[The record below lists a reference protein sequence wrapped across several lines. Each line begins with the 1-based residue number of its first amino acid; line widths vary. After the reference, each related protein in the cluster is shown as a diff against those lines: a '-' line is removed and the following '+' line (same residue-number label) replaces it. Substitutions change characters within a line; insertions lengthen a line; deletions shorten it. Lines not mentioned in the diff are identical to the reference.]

1 MKEVMKMARPIYVRF
16 ETPKELQDKILS
28 AIEIARETGKV
39 RKGTNEV
46 TKVVERGDV
55 KFVVIAE
62 DVNPPEIVAHL
73 PLLCEE
79 KGILYGYVAS
89 KNDLGKRLG
98 IKSAASVGVMDF
110 GKAEEMFKEIM
121 DGIKAIKK

>member
-1 MKEVMKMARPIYVRF
+1 MAKPIYVRF
-16 ETPKELQDKILS
+16 ETPKELQEKILS
-28 AIEIARETGKV
+28 AVEIAKETGKI

-46 TKVVERGDV
+46 TKVVERGTA

-79 KGILYGYVAS
+79 KGIVYGYVES
-89 KNDLGKRLG
+89 KEELGKRLG
-98 IKSAASVGVMDF
+98 IKSSASAAILDF
-110 GKAEEMFKEIM
+110 GKAENAFKEII
-121 DGIKAIKK
+121 DGINAIKK

>member
-1 MKEVMKMARPIYVRF
+1 MARPIYVRF

-28 AIEIARETGKV
+28 AVEIARETGKV

-46 TKVVERGDV
+46 TKVVERGTA

-62 DVNPPEIVAHL
+62 DVTPPEIVAHL

-79 KGILYGYVAS
+79 KGIAYGYVES
-89 KNDLGKRLG
+89 KEELGKRLG
-98 IKSAASVGVMDF
+98 IKSSASAAILDF
-110 GKAEEMFKEIM
+110 GKAENAFKEIM
-121 DGIKAIKK
+121 DGISALKK

>member
-1 MKEVMKMARPIYVRF
+1 MVKPMYVRF
-16 ETPKELQDKILS
+16 EIPKEMQDKIYTAL
-28 AIEIARETGKV
+28 EIARETGKI

-46 TKVVERGDV
+46 TKIVERGEA

-79 KGILYGYVAS
+79 KGITYGYVPS
-89 KNDLGKRLG
+89 KEELGKRIG
-98 IKSAASVGVMDF
+98 IKSSASVGIVDF
-110 GKAEEMFKEIM
+110 GKSEEQFKEII

>member
-1 MKEVMKMARPIYVRF
+1 MAAIYVRF
-16 ETPKELQDKILS
+16 EVPKELQDKIYS
-28 AIEIARETGKV
+28 AIEISRETGKI

-46 TKVVERGDV
+46 TKTVERGDA

-79 KGILYGYVAS
+79 KGIPYGYVPS
-89 KNDLGKRLG
+89 KEELGKRVG
-98 IKSAASVGVMDF
+98 IKSAASVSVVDF
-110 GKAEEMFKEIM
+110 GKASEQFKEI
-121 DGIKAIKK
+121 IEQLNSLKK

>member
-16 ETPKELQDKILS
+16 ETPKELQDKILN
-28 AIEIARETGKV
+28 AIEIAKETGKV

-46 TKVVERGDV
+46 TKIVERGDA

-89 KNDLGKRLG
+89 KSDLGKRLG
-98 IKSAASVGVMDF
+98 IKSAASVGVVDF
-110 GKAEEMFKEIM
+110 GKAEELFKEIM
-121 DGIKAIKK
+121 DGVKALKK

>member
-1 MKEVMKMARPIYVRF
+1 MGAIYVRF
-16 ETPKELQDKILS
+16 EVPKELQDKLYSAVELS
-28 AIEIARETGKV
+28 HETGKI

-46 TKVVERGDV
+46 TKVVERGNA

-79 KGILYGYVAS
+79 KGIPYGYVAS
-89 KNDLGKRLG
+89 KQELGKRVGL
-98 IKSAASVGVMDF
+98 KSAASVGILDF
-110 GKAEEMFKEIM
+110 GKSEEAFKEI
-121 DGIKAIKK
+121 IEQINSLKK

>member
-1 MKEVMKMARPIYVRF
+1 MKEVLKMAAIYVRF
-16 ETPKELQDKILS
+16 EVPKELQDKIYS
-28 AIEIARETGKV
+28 AIEISRETGKI

-46 TKVVERGDV
+46 TKTVERGDA

-79 KGILYGYVAS
+79 KGIPYGYVPS
-89 KNDLGKRLG
+89 KEELGKRVG
-98 IKSAASVGVMDF
+98 IKSAASVSVVDF
-110 GKAEEMFKEIM
+110 GKASEQFKEI
-121 DGIKAIKK
+121 IEQLNSLKK

>member
-1 MKEVMKMARPIYVRF
+1 MKMAIYVRF
-16 ETPKELQDKILS
+16 EVPKELQDKIYS
-28 AIEIARETGKV
+28 AIEISRETGKI

-46 TKVVERGDV
+46 TKSVERGDA

-79 KGILYGYVAS
+79 KGIPYGYVPS
-89 KNDLGKRLG
+89 KEELGKRAG
-98 IKSAASVGVMDF
+98 IKSAASVSVIDF
-110 GKAEEMFKEIM
+110 GKASEQFKEI
-121 DGIKAIKK
+121 IEQINSLKK

>member
-1 MKEVMKMARPIYVRF
+1 MAAIYVRF
-16 ETPKELQDKILS
+16 ETPKELQEKMLS
-28 AIEIARETGKV
+28 AVEIAKETGKI

-46 TKVVERGDV
+46 TKTVERGDA

-79 KGILYGYVAS
+79 KGIPYAYVAT
-89 KNDLGKRLG
+89 KADLGKRVG
-98 IKSAASVGVMDF
+98 IKSAASVSIIDF
-110 GKAEEMFKEIM
+110 GKAADSFKEI
-121 DGIKAIKK
+121 IEQVNAIKK

>member
-1 MKEVMKMARPIYVRF
+1 MKEVMKMAKPIYVRF

-46 TKVVERGDV
+46 TKVVERGDA

-89 KNDLGKRLG
+89 KSDLGKRLG
-98 IKSAASVGVMDF
+98 IKSAASAGVVDF
-110 GKAEEMFKEIM
+110 GKAEELFKEIM

>member
-1 MKEVMKMARPIYVRF
+1 MKEVKKMAAIYVRF

-28 AIEIARETGKV
+28 AVEISRETGKV

-46 TKVVERGDV
+46 TKTVERGDA

-79 KGILYGYVAS
+79 KGIPYAYVS
-89 KNDLGKRLG
+89 TKEELGKRVG
-98 IKSAASVGVMDF
+98 IKSAASVSIIDF
-110 GKAEEMFKEIM
+110 GKAANSFKEII
-121 DGIKAIKK
+121 DQISTIKK

>member
-1 MKEVMKMARPIYVRF
+1 MKEVKKMAAIYVRF
-16 ETPKELQDKILS
+16 ETPKELQEKMLS
-28 AIEIARETGKV
+28 AVEISKETGKV

-46 TKVVERGDV
+46 TKTIERGDA

-79 KGILYGYVAS
+79 KGIPYGYVAT
-89 KNDLGKRLG
+89 KEELGKRVG
-98 IKSAASVGVMDF
+98 IKSAASVSILDF
-110 GKAEEMFKEIM
+110 GKAADSFKEIIEQ
-121 DGIKAIKK
+121 IKAIKK

>member
-1 MKEVMKMARPIYVRF
+1 MAKPIYVRF

-28 AIEIARETGKV
+28 AVEIAKETGKV

-46 TKVVERGDV
+46 TKVVERGDA

-62 DVNPPEIVAHL
+62 DVNPPEVVAHI

-79 KGILYGYVAS
+79 KGILYGYVPS
-89 KNDLGKRLG
+89 KSELGKRIG
-98 IKSAASVGVMDF
+98 IKSAASVGVIDF

-121 DGIKAIKK
+121 DGIKAVKK

>member
-1 MKEVMKMARPIYVRF
+1 MARPIYVRF
-16 ETPKELQDKILS
+16 ETPKELQDKILN
-28 AIEIARETGKV
+28 AIEIAKETGKV

-46 TKVVERGDV
+46 TKIVERGDA

-89 KNDLGKRLG
+89 KSDLGKRLG
-98 IKSAASVGVMDF
+98 IKSAASVGVVDF
-110 GKAEEMFKEIM
+110 GKAEELFKEIM
-121 DGIKAIKK
+121 DGVKALKK

>member
-1 MKEVMKMARPIYVRF
+1 MAKPMYVRF
-16 ETPKELQDKILS
+16 EIPKELQDKIYT
-28 AIEIARETGKV
+28 AIEIARETGKI

-46 TKVVERGDV
+46 TKIVERGEA

-79 KGILYGYVAS
+79 KGIVYGYVPS
-89 KNDLGKRLG
+89 KEELGKRLG
-98 IKSAASVGVMDF
+98 VKSSASAGIVDF
-110 GKAEEMFKEIM
+110 GKAEENF
-121 DGIKAIKK
+121 KAIIEEIKTIKKVR